1 MEAIK
6 KKIAALKMEMDAA
19 NEQVEVNEKKAKQ
32 EDLRADSL
40 NDELRDLQKRHA
52 QLERDY
58 TVAKAHLEQSTAD
71 LEQCEKSWSKAEQ
84 DRTILTKR
92 VQEIE
97 MSLSKKEELRSSAQ
111 LKLGRA
117 TEIADD
123 AKRMCKV
130 LEDRSR
136 LDAERV
142 EKLMSEL
149 KDARLIAEDADAKSD
164 EISRKLQFVEEELE
178 AAEERVKTSE
188 AKIIEREDELFIVQ
202 NIVKSLEVSEEKAN
216 QRVEE
221 FKIESKLLKKKL
233 KEAEKRAIIA
243 ERTVKKL
250 LKEVDMKE
258 DELREEK
265 EKYKAVCDDM
275 DATFAEMTGY

>member
-19 NEQVEVNEKKAKQ
+19 NEKVELNENKAKQ
-32 EDLRADSL
+32 ENMRADKL
-40 NDELRDLQKRHA
+40 NDDLRDLQKRLV

-58 TVAKAHLEQSTAD
+58 GITKTQLEQSTAD
-71 LEQCEKSWSKAEQ
+71 LEQCEKSWSRAEQ
-84 DRTILTKR
+84 DRTSLTKK

-97 MSLSKKEELRSSAQ
+97 ASLTKKEELRLTAQ
-111 LKLGRA
+111 TKLARA
-117 TEIADD
+117 TELADD
-123 AKRMCKV
+123 AQRMCKV

-136 LDAERV
+136 LDEERTQ
-142 EKLMSEL
+142 KLMAEL

-188 AKIIEREDELFIVQ
+188 AKIVEREDELFIVQ

-221 FKIESKLLKKKL
+221 FKVQLKSLKKKL
-233 KEAEKRAIIA
+233 KEAEKRAILA
-243 ERTVKKL
+243 ERTVKLL
-250 LKEVDMKE
+250 LKEVDTKE

>member
-6 KKIAALKMEMDAA
+6 KKIAALKLEMDAA
-19 NEQVEVNEKKAKQ
+19 NEKVELNETKAKQ
-32 EDLRADSL
+32 ENIRADRL
-40 NDELRDLQKRHA
+40 NDDLRDLEKRLI

-58 TVAKAHLEQSTAD
+58 SITKTNLEQSTAD

-84 DRTILTKR
+84 DRTILTKK

-97 MSLSKKEELRSSAQ
+97 ILLHKKEELRLSAQ
-111 LKLGRA
+111 TKLAHA
-117 TEIADD
+117 TELADD
-123 AKRMCKV
+123 AQRMCNV
-130 LEDRSR
+130 LADRSR
-136 LDAERV
+136 LDEERM

-164 EISRKLQFVEEELE
+164 EIAKKLQFVEEELE

-188 AKIIEREDELFIVQ
+188 AKIVEREDELFIVQ

-216 QRVEE
+216 QRVED
-221 FKIESKLLKKKL
+221 FKVQLKSLKKKL
-233 KEAEKRAIIA
+233 KEAEKRAINA
-243 ERTVKKL
+243 ERTVKTL

>member
-6 KKIAALKMEMDAA
+6 KKIAALKMEMDTA
-19 NEQVEVNEKKAKQ
+19 NEKVELNENKAKQ
-32 EDLRADSL
+32 ENMRADKL
-40 NDELRDLQKRHA
+40 NDDLRDLQKRLD

-58 TVAKAHLEQSTAD
+58 ELTKTQLEQSTAD
-71 LEQCEKSWSKAEQ
+71 LEQCEKSWSRAEQ
-84 DRTILTKR
+84 DRTSLTKK

-97 MSLSKKEELRSSAQ
+97 ATLTKKEELRLTAQ
-111 LKLGRA
+111 TKLGRA
-117 TEIADD
+117 TELADD
-123 AKRMCKV
+123 AQRMCKV

-136 LDAERV
+136 LDEERTQ
-142 EKLMSEL
+142 KLLTEL

-178 AAEERVKTSE
+178 GAEERVKTSE

-216 QRVEE
+216 QRVED
-221 FKIESKLLKKKL
+221 FKVQLKSLKKKL
-233 KEAEKRAIIA
+233 KEAEKRAILA
-243 ERTVKKL
+243 ERTVKLL
-250 LKEVDMKE
+250 LKEVDTKE

>member
-6 KKIAALKMEMDAA
+6 KKIAALKLEMDVA
-19 NEQVEVNEKKAKQ
+19 NEKVEVNETKAKQ
-32 EDLRADSL
+32 ENIRADRL
-40 NDELRDLQKRHA
+40 NDDLRDLEKKLVQM
-52 QLERDY
+52 ERDY
-58 TVAKAHLEQSTAD
+58 SVTKANLEQSTAD

-84 DRTILTKR
+84 DRTILTKK

-97 MSLSKKEELRSSAQ
+97 ASLHKKEELRLSAQ
-111 LKLGRA
+111 TKLARA
-117 TEIADD
+117 TELADD
-123 AKRMCKV
+123 AQRMCNV
-130 LEDRSR
+130 LADRSR
-136 LDAERV
+136 LDEERMG
-142 EKLMSEL
+142 KLMSEL

-164 EISRKLQFVEEELE
+164 EIARKLQFVEEELE

-221 FKIESKLLKKKL
+221 FKIQLKSLKKKL
-233 KEAEKRAIIA
+233 KEAEKRAITA
-243 ERTVKKL
+243 ERTVKTL

-275 DATFAEMTGY
+275 DLTFAEMTGY

>member
-6 KKIAALKMEMDAA
+6 KKIAALKLEMEAA
-19 NEQVEVNEKKAKQ
+19 IEKVELNETKAKQ
-32 EDLRADSL
+32 ENMRADKL
-40 NDELRDLQKRHA
+40 NDEVRDLQKRLV
-52 QLERDY
+52 QLEKDY
-58 TVAKAHLEQSTAD
+58 DTAKTQLDQSTAD
-71 LEQCEKSWSKAEQ
+71 LEQCEKSWSRAEQ
-84 DRTILTKR
+84 DRTTLTKR

-97 MSLSKKEELRSSAQ
+97 ASLTKKEELRLTAQ
-111 LKLGRA
+111 VKLARA
-117 TEIADD
+117 SELADD
-123 AKRMCKV
+123 ARRMCKV

-136 LDAERV
+136 LDEERT
-142 EKLMSEL
+142 EKLMAEL

-164 EISRKLQFVEEELE
+164 EIARKLQFVEEELE
-178 AAEERVKTSE
+178 GAEERVKTSE
-188 AKIIEREDELFIVQ
+188 AKIVEREDELFIVQ

-221 FKIESKLLKKKL
+221 FKVQLKALKKKL
-233 KEAEKRAIIA
+233 KEAEKRAILA
-243 ERTVKKL
+243 ERTVKAL
-250 LKEVDMKE
+250 LKEVDTKE

>member
-6 KKIAALKMEMDAA
+6 KKIAALKLEMDAA
-19 NEQVEVNEKKAKQ
+19 NEKVEVNETKAKQ
-32 EDLRADSL
+32 ENIRADRL
-40 NDELRDLQKRHA
+40 NDDLRDLQKRLT

-58 TVAKAHLEQSTAD
+58 AVSKANLEQSTAD
-71 LEQCEKSWSKAEQ
+71 LEQCEKSWSRAEQ
-84 DRTILTKR
+84 DRTVLTKK

-97 MSLSKKEELRSSAQ
+97 ASLTKKEELRLSAT
-111 LKLGRA
+111 LKLEHA
-117 TEIADD
+117 TELADD
-123 AKRMCKV
+123 AQRMCNV
-130 LEDRSR
+130 LADRSR
-136 LDAERV
+136 LDEERM

-188 AKIIEREDELFIVQ
+188 AKIVEREDELFIVQ

-216 QRVEE
+216 QRVED
-221 FKIESKLLKKKL
+221 FKVQLKLLKRKL
-233 KEAEKRAIIA
+233 KEAEKRAITA
-243 ERTVKKL
+243 ERTVKML
-250 LKEVDMKE
+250 LKEVDMKG

>member
-19 NEQVEVNEKKAKQ
+19 NEKVETNETKQKQ
-32 EDLRADSL
+32 ENLRADKL
-40 NDELRDLQKRHA
+40 NDDVSDLQKKLA

-58 TVAKAHLEQSTAD
+58 TVSKAQLEQNTAD

-84 DRTILTKR
+84 DRTTLTKR

-97 MSLSKKEELRSSAQ
+97 ASLTKKEELRLSAQ

-117 TEIADD
+117 SELNDD
-123 AKRMCKV
+123 ARRMCKV
-130 LEDRSR
+130 LEERSR
-136 LDAERV
+136 LDEERV

-164 EISRKLQFVEEELE
+164 EISKKLQFVEEELE

-216 QRVEE
+216 QRVED
-221 FKIESKLLKKKL
+221 FKVQLKSLKGQL
-233 KEAEKRAIIA
+233 KETEKRAILA

-250 LKEVDMKE
+250 LKDVDMKE